1 VLLAS
6 AKTLVAEGVADWL
19 AAIGMDPVS
28 RGKPVPPERPTIR
41 LWELLTSEEQRL
53 MASLMGNAIAA
64 EPLPRRVQL
73 ECLSAIERLMR
84 LPPGRIAQWPEE
96 LIRMTER
103 EPDA

>member
-1 VLLAS
+1 MT
-6 AKTLVAEGVADWL
+6 K
-19 AAIGMDPVS
+19 
-28 RGKPVPPERPTIR
+28 RKPLPPERPTIR
-41 LWELLTSEEQRL
+41 LWNLLTAEEQRL

-96 LIRMTER
+96 LIAMTER
-103 EPDA
+103 EEPE

>member
-1 VLLAS
+1 VT
-6 AKTLVAEGVADWL
+6 K
-19 AAIGMDPVS
+19 
-28 RGKPVPPERPTIR
+28 RKPLPPERPTIR
-41 LWELLTSEEQRL
+41 LWNLLTADEQRL

-96 LIRMTER
+96 LIRMTESE
-103 EPDA
+103 EPE

>member
-1 VLLAS
+1 MT
-6 AKTLVAEGVADWL
+6 K
-19 AAIGMDPVS
+19 
-28 RGKPVPPERPTIR
+28 RKPLPPERPTIR
-41 LWELLTSEEQRL
+41 LWNLLTADEQRL

-96 LIRMTER
+96 LIRMTESE
-103 EPDA
+103 EPE

>member
-1 VLLAS
+1 MT
-6 AKTLVAEGVADWL
+6 K
-19 AAIGMDPVS
+19 
-28 RGKPVPPERPTIR
+28 RKPLPPERPTIR

-64 EPLPRRVQL
+64 EPHARKVQL
-73 ECLSAIERLMR
+73 ECLQEIERLMR